1 MSVKQTERECNVKVS
16 IYENN
21 LTALFG
27 RISRI
32 NEYSENKACN
42 ISIAID
48 NGKDAEGNKREPS
61 YISVKSFT
69 PAVYKT
75 LTEGMLVQMIGH
87 IAASSYTDAKGEKRY
102 SQDIIADTILFRES
116 KATVEAREAAKIL
129 WQD

>member
-1 MSVKQTERECNVKVS
+1 MKIS

-21 LTALFG
+21 EVRLFG

-61 YISVKSFT
+61 FISVKSFT
-69 PAVYKT
+69 PEVYQVLK
-75 LTEGMLVQMIGH
+75 EGMLVQMFGH
-87 IAASSYTDAKGEKRY
+87 VAASSYTDAKGEKKY